1 MNLIKIITF
10 FLLGVLFT
18 SCSSWKGAYIQFQD
32 EFYKTFRPSSKILV
46 LPPNSLVYR
55 KEEGKYVVD
64 NISRI
69 EDGNQLQYLINQ
81 EWVEKHENIFWA
93 KKIEEQKPNEFL
105 ELTQLQEHILQI
117 NHSQNLVDVTYD
129 KLKGR
134 NPTKELFVSDPV
146 ILPVYQNVIKSY
158 NSDLVGVFYTF
169 TGKKNKNI
177 LCFTLVDLKKDRIVY
192 RVFSTYDNYEQAVRA
207 IVGIK
212 KDIGL

>member
-1 MNLIKIITF
+1 M
-10 FLLGVLFT
+10 
-18 SCSSWKGAYIQFQD
+18 
-32 EFYKTFRPSSKILV
+32 V